1 MKPTV
6 VIGRAGIALALVVAV
21 AFAQSETTEL
31 VSVASDGTQG
41 NDISGRFSPP
51 AVSADGL
58 VVAFDSVA
66 TNLVAGDAG
75 ANDIFVRDRSS
86 GTTQR
91 VSVDSNGNQ
100 ANNGSFF
107 PAISG
112 DGRLVVFQSLATN
125 LVPGDTNN
133 RQDIFVHDR
142 LTGVTTRVS
151 VDSAGAQ
158 ANANSSNRAISDNGR
173 FVAFG
178 SDATNLTSQGAPGI
192 FVHDLLTGST
202 ELVSVNNDGV
212 PANGGSGAA
221 DISADGRFVAFSSFA
236 TNLVRRDRNGTR
248 DVFVRD
254 RAAGTTVRVS
264 VDSRGREVIGFST
277 DPSISDDGRFVAF
290 ASDATNLVPGDTNGV
305 NDAFVHDLLTGATE
319 RVSVDS
325 AGNQANDASFHG
337 IRGGTTFGPKISG
350 DGRFVAFDS
359 IATNLVPD
367 DENTCQSQIYNFPV
381 SGQCPDV
388 FVRDRQTGTTSR
400 VSVSHR
406 GDQSDGPSTDSAI
419 NADGSVVAFF
429 SAATNLPDPDD
440 LNTCGF
446 FTVPGQCPDI
456 FVRVR

>member
-1 MKPTV
+1 MKPTI
-6 VIGRAGIALALVVAV
+6 VIGSAGIALALVVAV
-21 AFAQSETTEL
+21 ALAQSGTTEL
-31 VSVASDGTQG
+31 ISVASDGTQG

-112 DGRLVVFQSLATN
+112 DGRLVVFSSLATN

-158 ANANSSNRAISDNGR
+158 ANANSFNAVISNNGR

-178 SDATNLTSQGAPGI
+178 SDASNLTSQGAPGV

-202 ELVSVNNDGV
+202 ELVSVNNNGV
-212 PANGGSGAA
+212 PADRSAA
-221 DISADGRFVAFSSFA
+221 AGDISGDGRFVAFTSFA
-236 TNLVRRDRNGTR
+236 TNLVRKDRNGTT

-254 RAAGTTVRVS
+254 RAAGTTVRAS
-264 VDSRGREVIGFST
+264 VDSKGREVNGSSV

-305 NDAFVHDLLTGATE
+305 DDAFVHDLLTGATE

-325 AGNQANDASFHG
+325 AGNQANGQSFHG
-337 IRGGTTFGPKISG
+337 IRGGATFGPKISG

-367 DENTCQSQIYNFPV
+367 DTNTCQSQIYSFPV

-388 FVRDRQTGTTSR
+388 FVRDRQTRTTSR
-400 VSVSHR
+400 VSVDSA
-406 GDQSDGPSTDSAI
+406 GAQSNGPSTDSAI
-419 NADGSVVAFF
+419 NANGSVVAFF
-429 SAATNLPDPDD
+429 SAATNLVPND